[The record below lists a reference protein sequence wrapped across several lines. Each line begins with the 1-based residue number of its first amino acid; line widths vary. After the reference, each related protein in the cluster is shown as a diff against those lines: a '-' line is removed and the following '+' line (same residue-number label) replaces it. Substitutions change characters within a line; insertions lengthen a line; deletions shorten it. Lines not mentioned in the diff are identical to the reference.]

1 MPTQYLTQVVQTPN
15 DRVIGDI
22 PLKTLAG
29 LELSRRAQM
38 QNELAAMGAPN
49 AQMPTV
55 MDSTVQ
61 SLNPQP
67 QQPQQPMPQQGMPP
81 APPPQQAAPQPQPQ
95 PQQPQQPPQ
104 PQQQQQPPQAKPNP
118 IMGLPAMQ
126 GPKKMAGGG
135 IIAFNG
141 EKDSEVP
148 KDEEKATSSIG
159 DFFRRLMEPPEFL
172 KGRIERAKDIDYAES
187 QVPSPFTAVTPSE
200 RARRKEE
207 TARVLAGGKRPPETP
222 VSDAVKEDAKKDE
235 GRREI
240 IRAPDRSSGL
250 ADLAK
255 MGGGIGGGGG
265 FGGPSREESA
275 LRKQLLEGLNKQGPA
290 QTEYVENARRMAN
303 ELETARSPAL
313 SEEQRDALED
323 KQYSKY
329 QARSKP
335 HFDMM
340 QKLLDEERA
349 ANNAGKDSEFYQML
363 GKMGGTLMSS
373 RGAFGPALGRA
384 VGEGID
390 YSDKMDAARAAAE
403 RLRRSA
409 EMDLLKARMADEKN
423 DQKSAQE
430 YINEHDRKIQ
440 AAFKIQQE
448 NKIGA
453 MNIRGKMA
461 DLEAG
466 DERSRERTLSQLSAL
481 DQKREISAANQQ
493 NAALRMQLGLAGLQQ
508 KREVSPMEKMKIKSA
523 INEMFSNPFN
533 DSDAIGYIQAVKGNR
548 GANLLA
554 KIKSGELK
562 PKDAML
568 DPVMA
573 EARQIAY
580 SDFLSGTSK
589 GGGGSG
595 VQSYD
600 SYVANLPK

>member
-1 MPTQYLTQVVQTPN
+1 
-15 DRVIGDI
+15 
-22 PLKTLAG
+22 
-29 LELSRRAQM
+29 
-38 QNELAAMGAPN
+38 
-49 AQMPTV
+49 
-55 MDSTVQ
+55 
-61 SLNPQP
+61 
-67 QQPQQPMPQQGMPP
+67 
-81 APPPQQAAPQPQPQ
+81 
-95 PQQPQQPPQ
+95 
-104 PQQQQQPPQAKPNP
+104 
-118 IMGLPAMQ
+118 
-126 GPKKMAGGG
+126 
-135 IIAFNG
+135 
-141 EKDSEVP
+141 
-148 KDEEKATSSIG
+148 
-159 DFFRRLMEPPEFL
+159 
-172 KGRIERAKDIDYAES
+172 
-187 QVPSPFTAVTPSE
+187 
-200 RARRKEE
+200 
-207 TARVLAGGKRPPETP
+207 
-222 VSDAVKEDAKKDE
+222 
-235 GRREI
+235 
-240 IRAPDRSSGL
+240 
-250 ADLAK
+250 